1 MVEFFFNLIVK
12 PLQMLFEFLFSNV
25 YNLTDNIIL
34 SIFILS
40 FVVSVLC
47 LPLYLKAD
55 ELQDEENKIQAKLAN
70 RVKSIKENFKG
81 DEQQLLLQTYYK
93 QNNYHPIMGL
103 RLSLSLLL
111 QVPIFMAAYSYFSG
125 LGLLDGLS
133 AGFVG
138 NLASPDGLLQIQNFK
153 INIFPILMT
162 IVNLLAGFVY
172 SDSKSFSQNK
182 VLVIVSLVF
191 LVLLYNS
198 PAALVIYWLFNNLFS
213 LVKNICL
220 LKISRESLIKY
231 SLVALWVAYCI
242 ITKNYLL
249 LTVSVAVYLVNLF
262 FGKHFKSVSLD
273 FDYKKLFMLGI
284 TTCWVVLGL
293 LIPSNVISTSSLE
306 FLFLDSTPFGIL
318 GSTATIF
325 AGAII
330 FWGLWLYYFA
340 SQLQRKILSVVVC
353 IFLVYA
359 LSNLFIL
366 KIPLTILLTTMS
378 FETISMDFNI
388 HSVGVVLLYLFVIFG
403 SVIFIFRE
411 IVKYQR
417 TEIICKFISIVLIST
432 LILSVYNYS
441 KIALVMSKHQKL
453 EQATQTQ
460 DKKYINLSKTH
471 KNVLILFVD
480 RAIGAYLPL
489 IFNEHPILK
498 EQYKGFTYYPNTLSF
513 AGYTLLGYPAIL
525 GGYEY
530 TPMQMDKSDK
540 LFEEEFRESL
550 TVLPM
555 IFKQNQWES
564 TVINPVG
571 AEWES
576 VRELGISQSDI
587 DTLGNVSLYENS
599 KINHYR
605 IPKTIVNNI
614 IQEKKV
620 EVENSSLTKR
630 NIIYFAVLS
639 VLPPSARYY
648 VYDDGNYHNIDNKST
663 KNRPIYGEFLLKN
676 YAELS
681 YLDKLTSFTEKKNTF
696 TVFNNALPHFHM
708 FLSYPEYDL
717 SSQNQED
724 YEPPVADVGWTRES
738 YNANV
743 ATIKLIGKYL
753 DFLKKNN
760 VYDNTRIIIVA
771 DHGFRSIDLPEP
783 LNSNFQKENITP
795 YNPLLLVKDFGSEKE
810 FSQSEE
816 FMTNADVPMIAT
828 SEIFKHPKNPY
839 TNKELSN
846 KHKKDGVVIVLGNK
860 WLPSFYLGKK
870 QIFDNDTVFN
880 YVKNNPQIYKNWQT
894 NLNYDTIKKYKK

>member
-1 MVEFFFNLIVK
+1 MIEFFFNLIVK

-25 YNLTDNIIL
+25 YNITDNIIL

-40 FVVSVLC
+40 FIVSVLC

-55 ELQDEENKIQAKLAN
+55 ELQEEENKIQAKLAP

-111 QVPIFMAAYSYFSG
+111 QVPIFMAAYSYFSS
-125 LGLLDGLS
+125 LGLLEGLS
-133 AGFVG
+133 AGIVG
-138 NLASPDGLLQIQNFK
+138 NLASPDGLLQIQNYK

-198 PAALVIYWLFNNLFS
+198 PSALVIYWLFNNLFS
-213 LVKNICL
+213 LIKNICL
-220 LKISRESLIKY
+220 LKISRENLIRY
-231 SLVALWVAYCI
+231 SLAVLFILYCVI
-242 ITKNYLL
+242 AENYILPI
-249 LTVSVAVYLVNLF
+249 VVVGIYFANLF
-262 FGKHFKSVSLD
+262 FGKYFKSIDFD
-273 FDYKKLFMLGI
+273 FDYKSLFLLGI
-284 TTCWVVLGL
+284 TTCWVILGL

-306 FLFLDSTPFGIL
+306 FLFSDTTPFGIL
-318 GSTATIF
+318 SSTATIF

-330 FWGLWLYYFA
+330 FWGLWLFYFA
-340 SQLQRKILSVVVC
+340 SQLQQKLLSIGVC

-359 LSNLFIL
+359 LCNLFIL

-378 FETISMDFNI
+378 FETLSMDFNVYSTAQVI
-388 HSVGVVLLYLFVIFG
+388 LYT
-403 SVIFIFRE
+403 SVISISIIFILRE
-411 IVKYQR
+411 IFKKQSVCL
-417 TEIICKFISIVLIST
+417 INKFILIVLIST
-432 LILSVYNYS
+432 FVLSVYNYS
-441 KIALVMSKHQKL
+441 KIASVVFSHKTNEKALQ
-453 EQATQTQ
+453 EQN
-460 DKKYINLSKTH
+460 KNYIELSKTH

-480 RAIGAYLPL
+480 RAIGAYIPL

-498 EQYKGFTYYPNTLSF
+498 DQYKGFTYYPNTLSF

-550 TVLPM
+550 TVLPL
-555 IFKQNQWES
+555 IFKQNQWKS

-571 AEWES
+571 GEWES
-576 VRELGISQSDI
+576 VMNDGVTKDDI
-587 DTLGNVSLYENS
+587 DNLGNVGLYENS
-599 KINHYR
+599 NINHYR
-605 IPKTIVNNI
+605 IPKSVISHLVQDEGI
-614 IQEKKV
+614 
-620 EVENSSLTKR
+620 EVESSSLTKR
-630 NIIYFAVLS
+630 NLVYFTILS

-648 VYDDGNYHNIDNKST
+648 VYDYGNYHNIDNIST
-663 KNRPIYGEFLLKN
+663 KNRPIYSEFFLKN
-676 YAELS
+676 YAELL
-681 YLDKLTSFTEKKNTF
+681 YLDKLTTFTEKKNTF

-708 FLSYPEYDL
+708 FLRYPEYDL

-738 YNANV
+738 YNTNV
-743 ATIKLIGKYL
+743 ATLKLIGQYL
-753 DFLKKNN
+753 SFLKKNN

-771 DHGFRSIDLPEP
+771 DHGFRSIELPAP
-783 LNSNFQKENITP
+783 LNSKFQEENITP
-795 YNPLLLVKDFGSEKE
+795 YNPLLLVKDFGSNKE
-810 FSQSEE
+810 FSQVDE
-816 FMTNADVPMIAT
+816 FMTNADVPMLAT
-828 SEIFKHPKNPY
+828 ADIFEHPKNPY
-839 TNKELSN
+839 TNKEMNNNS
-846 KHKKDGVVIVLGNK
+846 KKDGVVIVQGNK

-870 QIFDNDTVFN
+870 QIFDNDTTFN
-880 YVKNNPQIYKNWQT
+880 YVKEDPRNPKNWKT
-894 NLNYDTIKKYKK
+894 NLNYDKIKKYY